1 MKKEEVHPRPCGEY
15 GVRLS
20 EQKVHKG
27 SPPLTRGI
35 RRSWLM
41 MVRCLRFTP
50 AHAGNTPFLE
60 KNNSCYEVHPRSRGE
75 YLQNP
80 NHLYK
85 CLGSPALTLGIL
97 TGVKEKYPAARFT
110 PAHAGNTILHS
121 SIDISKRVHP
131 RSRGEYSVPP
141 IEEMSKPGSPPLTRG
156 IRNNYEAYAE
166 GERVHPRSRG
176 EYDTGECAVR
186 AVGGSPPLTRG
197 ILRCTRFRLL
207 LIRVHPRSRGEYR
220 LSRSACNR
228 FLGSPPLTRG
238 IRRR

>member
-1 MKKEEVHPRPCGEY
+1 
-15 GVRLS
+15 
-20 EQKVHKG
+20 
-27 SPPLTRGI
+27 
-35 RRSWLM
+35 M

-85 CLGSPALTLGIL
+85 CLGSPPLTRGIL

-131 RSRGEYSVPP
+131 RSRGEYATITKPMQRAKGFTPAHAGNTTLESVRCALW
-141 IEEMSKPGSPPLTRG
+141 E
-156 IRNNYEAYAE
+156 
-166 GERVHPRSRG
+166 VHPRSRG
-176 EYDTGECAVR
+176 EYYD
-186 AVGGSPPLTRG
+186 
-197 ILRCTRFRLL
+197 
-207 LIRVHPRSRGEYR
+207 VHAFAS
-220 LSRSACNR
+220 
-228 FLGSPPLTRG
+228 FL
-238 IRRR
+238 